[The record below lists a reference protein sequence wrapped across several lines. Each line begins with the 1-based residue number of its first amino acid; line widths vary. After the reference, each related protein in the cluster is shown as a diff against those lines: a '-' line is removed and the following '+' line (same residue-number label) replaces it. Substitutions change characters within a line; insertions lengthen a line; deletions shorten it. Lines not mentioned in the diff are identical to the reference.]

1 MAMPWP
7 GNSDRVFSEAGCER
21 AVAVLDWI
29 KGCPSDYLLADAFK
43 KSADM
48 IVSQIEAGQ
57 IREHPDAYFFPVTY
71 LYRHAVELEIKQ
83 LVRHGIRLGILRES
97 CKLRKL
103 LNKHELDPLW
113 KEVERVLLHVWPD
126 GNIDDI
132 QNVRRMIQ
140 EFHNIDP
147 TGQNLRY
154 FRTRSGDST
163 TDGLPRTVDLVN
175 LKNTCEGLFNFF
187 DGCDAGL
194 SEAEQGP

>member
-1 MAMPWP
+1 MNIPWP

-29 KGCPSDYLLADAFK
+29 KVCPSDYLLMDAFK

-57 IREHPDAYFFPVTY
+57 IPEHPDAYFFPVTY
-71 LYRHAVELEIKQ
+71 LYRHAIELSLKQ
-83 LVRHGIRLGILRES
+83 LVRHGIYLGILNES
-97 CKLRKL
+97 CRLKKL
-103 LNKHELDPLW
+103 LNRHDLHPLW
-113 KEVERVLLHVWPD
+113 NKVEGVLLHVWPD
-126 GNIDDI
+126 GNMGDI
-132 QNVRRMIQ
+132 HNVRRMVQ

-154 FRTRSGDST
+154 SRTRSGNST
-163 TDGLPRTVDLVN
+163 MDGLQGTVDLVN

-187 DGCDAGL
+187 DGCNAGL
-194 SEAEQGP
+194 SEANQGP